1 MFSGPNGAGKGD
13 KPRGMKISRK
23 EFEERWD
30 KIFNHKGLEKNIFKK
45 ENNQEGNNN
54 GNRSK

>member
-1 MFSGPNGAGKGD
+1 MFNGPNGAGKGD

-23 EFEERWD
+23 EFEDRWD
-30 KIFNHKGLEKNIFKK
+30 KIFNHKGLTKDIFKNKKK
-45 ENNQEGNNN
+45 ESKS